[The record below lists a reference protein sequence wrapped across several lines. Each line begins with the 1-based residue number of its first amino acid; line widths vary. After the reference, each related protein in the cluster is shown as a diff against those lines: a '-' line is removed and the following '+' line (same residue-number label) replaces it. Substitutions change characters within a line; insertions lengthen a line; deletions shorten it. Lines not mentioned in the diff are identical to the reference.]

1 LSDVMRA
8 LGENSEISQARS
20 DVKLVK
26 KIMEDV
32 LSIPAERRS
41 LKLNIKNLDELMAIE
56 DAASLISSELG
67 DLNLEISVFSE
78 DEEEAKKNDPKSKA
92 RSSRPFKPAIYLI

>member
-1 LSDVMRA
+1 MKA
-8 LGENSEISQARS
+8 LGDNSEISRARS
-20 DVKLVK
+20 YLKLIN

-41 LKLNIKNLDELMAIE
+41 LKVNIKNLNERVAIE

-67 DLNLEISVFSE
+67 NMNIEISVFSE
-78 DEEEAKKNDPKSKA
+78 DEENVKKNDPQSKA
-92 RSSRPFKPAIYLI
+92 RLSRPFKPAIYLI